1 MIEAVIFDMDGV
13 LIDSEPMHFKV
24 DMEVL
29 QLFNIKVKSSD
40 LNKYVG
46 TTNENMWKELKREY
60 NIKYS
65 VDELI
70 NIQVNKKI
78 KEIRDGDYRPI
89 KGIEQLLKRLDDK
102 KIKMAVASSS
112 PKVFIVEVLNKI
124 NIKEYFQEVVSGEE
138 VNKGKPSPDVFLEAA
153 KRLGVKAEECVVI
166 EDSKNGVIAAKN
178 AKMKCIGFRNLNSG
192 VQDLSQADIVVESI
206 ENIEVDNII

>member
-13 LIDSEPMHFKV
+13 LIDSEPIHFKV
-24 DMEVL
+24 DLEVL
-29 QLFNIKVKSSD
+29 QFCNIKLQSSD

-46 TTNENMWKELKREY
+46 TTNEYMWKELKKEY

-70 NIQVNKKI
+70 NIQINKKL
-78 KEIRDGDYRPI
+78 KEIRDGDYRSI
-89 KGIEQLLKRLDDK
+89 KGIEQLLKKLDDK

-112 PKVFIVEVLNKI
+112 PKVFILEVLNKI
-124 NIKEYFQEVVSGEE
+124 NIKEHFQEVVSGEE
-138 VNKGKPSPDVFLEAA
+138 VDKGKPSPDIFLEAA
-153 KRLGVKAEECVVI
+153 KRLGVKPEECLVI

-178 AKMKCIGFRNLNSG
+178 AKMKCIGFINLNSG
-192 VQDLSQADIVVESI
+192 VQDLSKADIVVESI
-206 ENIEVDNII
+206 ENIKIDNII

>member
-65 VDELI
+65 V
-70 NIQVNKKI
+70 
-78 KEIRDGDYRPI
+78 KE
-89 KGIEQLLKRLDDK
+89 
-102 KIKMAVASSS
+102 
-112 PKVFIVEVLNKI
+112 
-124 NIKEYFQEVVSGEE
+124 
-138 VNKGKPSPDVFLEAA
+138 
-153 KRLGVKAEECVVI
+153 
-166 EDSKNGVIAAKN
+166 VIAAKN